1 MNCAKSSV
9 TLDRLIEDLVAIRA
23 EHGLGDM
30 PVGFFSAKSRRE
42 VDSNLEDY
50 RLVEH
55 KLLEVA
61 KLDAALGEPFLA
73 FVLTGAEKDLGVRTQ
88 LTANLA

>member
-23 EHGLGDM
+23 EHGMGDM
-30 PVGFFSAKSRRE
+30 PVGFFSAKSRRPVGDFE
-42 VDSNLEDY
+42 HY
-50 RLVEH
+50 HLVEH

-73 FVLTGAEKDLGVRTQ
+73 FVLAGAEKDQGVSTE
-88 LTANLA
+88 LA